1 MAQPIWHNPHI
12 PVTVAASST
21 KLGQWGLIAGM
32 QYHTLRDL
40 WDNTNLQ
47 WATGDTMW
55 QWASQYYTQAQLTN
69 GAKTKISTGA
79 KELSDRIPYHFT
91 RLAIMGPKPLKKG
104 EMIYEM
110 NSHTLGQIKHIG
122 KQAISIRVW
131 SHTYENLAYRTDKYQ
146 GVIHSQ
152 ASRAVTMPNPD
163 SHDLNRL
170 SLTHS

>member
-1 MAQPIWHNPHI
+1 
-12 PVTVAASST
+12 
-21 KLGQWGLIAGM
+21 M

-55 QWASQYYTQAQLTN
+55 QWASQYYTQAQQTN

-131 SHTYENLAYRTDKYQ
+131 SHTYENLAYRTDNTRGSYTARPAEP
-146 GVIHSQ
+146 SQ
-152 ASRAVTMPNPD
+152 A
-163 SHDLNRL
+163 
-170 SLTHS
+170 

>member
-1 MAQPIWHNPHI
+1 M
-12 PVTVAASST
+12 
-21 KLGQWGLIAGM
+21 
-32 QYHTLRDL
+32 
-40 WDNTNLQ
+40 
-47 WATGDTMW
+47 
-55 QWASQYYTQAQLTN
+55 
-69 GAKTKISTGA
+69 STGA

-152 ASRAVTMPNPD
+152 ASRA
-163 SHDLNRL
+163 
-170 SLTHS
+170 LTGIDTKDRITVIEPKLTRIRSQVSG